1 MWKIIAIAGLAI
13 TLNSCAE
20 IEPKPF
26 EPSSGHINT
35 EAQPAGEIP
44 ALVTQV
50 PILPEPEPPVEL
62 ERYTVVVN
70 EVPVKELLFA
80 LARDARINVDIDP
93 AIDGVA
99 TINAVDQTLPQILE
113 RISRQVD
120 LRYEFEGDNLII
132 DKDEAFLRTYAI
144 DYVNI
149 SRDTSSSN
157 TIATQITATSGGAAT
172 KTAGG
177 GGNNSTTDVTS
188 VSNHHF
194 WERLVLNIAAILGES
209 STGAGGG
216 SIPITDSVIPNPE
229 SGILTVRATK
239 AQHRLIQ
246 EFIDS
251 TLASAKRQ
259 VMIQATI
266 VEVTLSDKYQAG
278 IDWSFLNQAGKAGI
292 NIISTTLAGAPI
304 VGALSSFVISA
315 VDPNT
320 SREESLTATVSL
332 LDEFG
337 DTRVLSSPQI
347 MALNNQT
354 ALLKVVENFVYFEI
368 DADTTTSTLGVTL
381 TTVDSTA
388 KTVPV
393 GIVMAVT
400 PQIDSG
406 DVITLNVRPTVSR
419 VVATVND
426 PNPNIPAGLENP
438 VPQIAVK
445 EMESILR
452 LTNGQI
458 GVLGGLMTDET
469 RDRVSGLPGISKQ
482 PLFGNLF
489 KTTAAEYTKTELVIF
504 LRPLIIRNPGVD
516 SDLQPYKT
524 FLSPE
529 HYQRVLPEK
538 GEDAL

>member
-1 MWKIIAIAGLAI
+1 M
-13 TLNSCAE
+13 
-20 IEPKPF
+20 
-26 EPSSGHINT
+26 
-35 EAQPAGEIP
+35 
-44 ALVTQV
+44 
-50 PILPEPEPPVEL
+50 
-62 ERYTVVVN
+62 
-70 EVPVKELLFA
+70 
-80 LARDARINVDIDP
+80 
-93 AIDGVA
+93 
-99 TINAVDQTLPQILE
+99 
-113 RISRQVD
+113 
-120 LRYEFEGDNLII
+120 
-132 DKDEAFLRTYAI
+132 
-144 DYVNI
+144 
-149 SRDTSSSN
+149 
-157 TIATQITATSGGAAT
+157 
-172 KTAGG
+172 
-177 GGNNSTTDVTS
+177 
-188 VSNHHF
+188 
-194 WERLVLNIAAILGES
+194 
-209 STGAGGG
+209 
-216 SIPITDSVIPNPE
+216 
-229 SGILTVRATK
+229 
-239 AQHRLIQ
+239 
-246 EFIDS
+246 
-251 TLASAKRQ
+251 
-259 VMIQATI
+259 
-266 VEVTLSDKYQAG
+266 
-278 IDWSFLNQAGKAGI
+278 
-292 NIISTTLAGAPI
+292 
-304 VGALSSFVISA
+304 
-315 VDPNT
+315 DPNT